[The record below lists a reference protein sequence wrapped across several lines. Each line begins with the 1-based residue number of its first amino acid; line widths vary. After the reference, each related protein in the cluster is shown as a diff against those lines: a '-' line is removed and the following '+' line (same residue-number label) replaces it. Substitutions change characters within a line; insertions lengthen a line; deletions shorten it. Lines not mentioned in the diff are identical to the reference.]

1 MLNINRIGSCTK
13 KQNARIKRFTFASI
27 QILLSVSLIIH
38 TELITSK
45 LYMYVFQRILV
56 KELVS

>member
-1 MLNINRIGSCTK
+1 M
-13 KQNARIKRFTFASI
+13 
-27 QILLSVSLIIH
+27 SVSLIIH
-38 TELITSK
+38 IELITSK